1 MAEQV
6 REPCSRVSA
15 RDEEN
20 TRSVKKCA
28 MGSLV
33 GLSIFRNDWGRSS
46 LKSKVDGCGIKVR
59 YDGFINNFSFLFPF
73 APKAVRTE
81 KNRI

>member
-6 REPCSRVSA
+6 REPYSRVSA

-20 TRSVKKCA
+20 TRSVKKCS

-46 LKSKVDGCGIKVR
+46 LKSKPDGCGIKAR
-59 YDGFINNFSFLFPF
+59 YDS
-73 APKAVRTE
+73 
-81 KNRI
+81 